1 MPTHAL
7 VLPLAVLQ
15 ALSLLVSTGSAVA
28 LRAEE
33 RSAQVVARVAAAPQL
48 VAVPPRP
55 AAVPATRRTPVVHR
69 PAPRP
74 RQLQRA
80 EPIVRRTATVLRE
93 KARQTTSASTLLRA
107 SLDRL
112 PGYRPGDAVFQ
123 VRRGLP
129 SWGIA
134 DLGAG
139 RVYVSSSVPS
149 WRMYDVVAHEW
160 SHVLSVRAYDGD
172 VAAALAAMRET
183 FGGSG
188 MTGAE
193 RAADCM
199 AREVGARWTHYTSC
213 QDDDWRAAARRLLAR
228 QPI

>member
-7 VLPLAVLQ
+7 VLPLALLQ
-15 ALSLLVSTGSAVA
+15 SLSLLVGAGSAVA

-33 RSAQVVARVAAAPQL
+33 PSAQVVARVAAAPQPVT
-48 VAVPPRP
+48 VAPRP
-55 AAVPATRRTPVVHR
+55 GAAPATRLAPAVRR
-69 PAPRP
+69 PAPQP
-74 RQLQRA
+74 RRLQRA
-80 EPIVRRTATVLRE
+80 EPLVRRTATVLRE
-93 KARQTTSASTLLRA
+93 KASRTTSATTLLRA

-134 DLGAG
+134 DLRAG
-139 RVYVSSSVPS
+139 RVYVSSSVPAS
-149 WRMYDVVAHEW
+149 RMYDVVAHEW
-160 SHVLSVRAYDGD
+160 SHILSVRAYDGD